1 MLPAPGCS
9 GRPLGSIPLPAADHY
24 SISPDTLSASLG
36 RRPSPSRSGRPTPA
50 GSATPAGV
58 QRGTGMPSLSLPAA
72 LLARGFPG
80 PVTPPGSLLPA
91 AASLGPAA
99 AASAA
104 GPAAGPRPPP
114 RADWLAGIGGGAEW
128 PGRFAG
134 SGLQRLLAH
143 RRERSRGARSPGTP
157 AARQPERAARV
168 AEGARAPPGDAALA
182 AMCSQLWFLTDRRIR
197 EDYPQ
202 VQILRALRQRCSEQ
216 DVRFRAVLM
225 DQIAVTIVGGNLGE
239 LGGPGRAGSAP
250 GSPRASGWARA
261 PGPPPP
267 RAKSPSGPPNLPLSP
282 ERPLWVRESP

>member
-24 SISPDTLSASLG
+24 AISPDTLSASLG

-50 GSATPAGV
+50 GTATPAGV

-80 PVTPPGSLLPA
+80 PLTPPGSLLPA

-134 SGLQRLLAH
+134 SGLQRRLAH
-143 RRERSRGARSPGTP
+143 RREWSRGARSPGTP
-157 AARQPERAARV
+157 AARQPERAARG
-168 AEGARAPPGDAALA
+168 AEGARAPPGAAALA

-239 LGGPGRAGSAP
+239 LGGPGRAG
-250 GSPRASGWARA
+250 RRSGTSESQRVGART
-261 PGPPPP
+261 GPS